1 MSLCQL
7 PNEVLYMI
15 VGFLNS
21 ESSINALA
29 RTKRAFFVQ
38 FNPFLYWYHVLRPL
52 HHLRS
57 GIHIPAF
64 RWAVEH
70 DDPGLL
76 GRLLDAG
83 ANLDVF
89 NKEIW
94 RKSGPVAH
102 HPFRIAARRGH
113 ARVLEALLES
123 ESTEFEGT
131 SYRLRESDYAPVV
144 ADAVSN
150 DKILVVRMLLSRG
163 VNPWCDGAS
172 ANNLLSKAARGK
184 DSDLFELLLSD
195 FTQRSTTPPVA
206 EWKDAYSALDYAN
219 AKNREDYMRLLL
231 TAGIDVN
238 GIDAIRIKRGFY
250 GKAVWRPLCRSRRP
264 GPARLLLDAGADPNI
279 DQDEKWGPLACV
291 VDNYVY
297 TTELSVSS
305 QEERNQRM
313 EMLHLL
319 FEYGADPK
327 RAGGGSALHGALRD
341 LDLTSAT
348 FLADKGA
355 RIRVLELTAS
365 DQALLDQAVVE
376 HEWGTVMRLTP
387 PHWSMLEY
395 IGPGLI
401 RKGRYVRRYMGASGG
416 FPPFPPGMTS
426 ENRVINEIEILPPPF
441 YVSPGEVPFPPGH
454 LLLDTLSVEELDQ
467 RRRLIEN
474 LF

>member
-7 PNEVLYMI
+7 PNELLYMI

-38 FNPFLYWYHVLRPL
+38 FNPFLYWYHVLRPP
-52 HHLRS
+52 HHLRT
-57 GIHIPAF
+57 GMHIPAL

-83 ANLDVF
+83 AYLDVF
-89 NKEIW
+89 NEKLW
-94 RKSGPVAH
+94 RKSGPFAH
-102 HPFRIAARRGH
+102 HPLRIAARKGH

-123 ESTEFEGT
+123 EDTGH
-131 SYRLRESDYAPVV
+131 RLRESDYALLV
-144 ADAVSN
+144 AEAVSN
-150 DKILVVRMLLSRG
+150 EKILVVRMLLSRS
-163 VNPWCDGAS
+163 VNPWCDGAN

-184 DSDLFELLLSD
+184 DPDLFELLLLD
-195 FTQRSTTPPVA
+195 FTQRSTTPPIA

-219 AKNREDYMRLLL
+219 AKNCEDYIRLLL

-238 GIDAIRIKRGFY
+238 GIDAIRIKREFY
-250 GKAVWRPLCRSRRP
+250 KKAVWRPLCRSRRP

-279 DQDEKWGPLACV
+279 DQDDKWGPLACV
-291 VDNYVY
+291 VGNYVY

-305 QEERNQRM
+305 QEERDRRM

-355 RIRVLELTAS
+355 RIRVLELPAS
-365 DQALLDQAVVE
+365 DQALLNQAVVE

-401 RKGRYVRRYMGASGG
+401 RKGRYVRRYMLSAGASGG
-416 FPPFPPGMTS
+416 FPPFSPGMTS
-426 ENRVINEIEILPPPF
+426 ENCVINESEILPPPM
-441 YVSPGEVPFPPGH
+441 YISPGDVPFPPG
-454 LLLDTLSVEELDQ
+454 LLPLDTSSVEELDQ
-467 RRRLIEN
+467 HRRLIEN